1 MARVKIKTG
10 RENRRIDPSHI
21 VARVEIKTERETGR
35 IESSTNIKC
44 TRIGPRRSEG

>member
-35 IESSTNIKC
+35 IESSTDFGW
-44 TRIGPRRSEG
+44 TRMEPGIIEA